1 MVVSYYFKELR
12 VHIFQFV
19 GVKTMDSANNER
31 IVGYFI
37 EEAKEHLETIEKGI
51 LDLSSAVN
59 DEESINELFRA
70 AHSIKGGAA
79 MLNFTSIQKTA
90 HRLEDAFKI
99 LRDDPIQTDQTLE
112 SLFLK
117 AYDILQDLL
126 ERLQGPLGLSEDE
139 GEQIMEAAE
148 PHFVELQNYI
158 QQLADGE
165 VPTPPQVTS
174 ASVRASS
181 PSMTAIPS
189 NEVVMQVRQILQQM
203 LAIFKQESNP
213 NNRHQLQSLCDKLV
227 NIAPAENGWQN
238 LIKCAKQAINNPK
251 HSYRLLA
258 PIIIKEVKLAGDCLE
273 VGKGTEIAPSQGLEQ
288 LAYSK
293 LPQILIS
300 VDPTIA
306 AETISKVFNKEQ
318 ISKLVNLLQ
327 VSH

>member
-1 MVVSYYFKELR
+1 
-12 VHIFQFV
+12 
-19 GVKTMDSANNER
+19 MDSANNER

-99 LRDDPIQTDQTLE
+99 LRDDPIETDQTLE

-126 ERLQGPLGLSEDE
+126 ERLQGPIGLSEEE

-165 VPTPPQVTS
+165 VPKPSHITS
-174 ASVRASS
+174 SSVRKSS
-181 PSMTAIPS
+181 PSLTAIPS
-189 NEVVMQVRQILQQM
+189 NEVVMQVRQVLQQM
-203 LAIFKQESNP
+203 LVIFKQESTP
-213 NNRHQLQSLCDKLV
+213 NNRQQLQTMCDKLI
-227 NIAPAENGWQN
+227 NIAPEENGWQS

-258 PIIIKEVKLAGDCLE
+258 PVIIKEVKLAGDCLE

-293 LPQILIS
+293 LPQVLVS
-300 VDPTIA
+300 VDPNIA
-306 AETISKVFNKEQ
+306 AETLSKVFNKEQ

-327 VSH
+327 AVH